1 VPAPGGRQPLL
12 WAATAFSAGILF
24 AHYFWRPPIWW
35 IVIFVAFTAF
45 SIFYLRRRPWAAW
58 LLALMLLFISGCL
71 RIQLRAAGDTN
82 ANQIL
87 HFING
92 NEVIVTAHVVG
103 ATDLRPNLKDRQL
116 VDLETEAINT
126 GATVHEIHAGLRLSI
141 YSNESNADVPV
152 ARLFRYGE
160 RLRFSAKLFAPHT
173 FRNPG
178 AFDYAGYLAEKGIVV
193 QASTKGAKVE
203 VLPGFVGSGLEL
215 WRTNIH
221 RSIIE
226 KIHTLWPEFDAVLID
241 AMVVGE
247 DAFIDRSTRT
257 DFQRSG
263 TFHVLVV
270 SGMNIGILAFVV
282 FWVLRRFHISDL
294 YASAAVVLLSIAYAF
309 LTDVGAPIWRATLM
323 LTIYLGARLFYRDRS
338 ILNAIGA
345 AGIGLLICD
354 PRALLGPSFQLTF
367 LSVVLIAAIG
377 VPILERTSQ
386 PYARGLHHLTSTTY
400 DRILPPRVAQFR
412 LDIRMI
418 AGRLMRFT
426 RHRFPL
432 FALAGTARLFLTGS
446 ELLVISG
453 LMQLG
458 LALPMACYFHRATL
472 VGLPANLLVVPLT
485 GILMPA
491 AISAITLAYISTALA
506 SIPARVAAYALHGI
520 TGTVQWLG
528 TWRISDTRVATP
540 ELYSVLFAIAA
551 LVFAAVVAR
560 RQFWTA
566 ACGLIAL
573 AISAFWL
580 TTISPRA
587 QIHPGKLEITSI
599 DVGQGDSTLLVLPDG
614 RTILVDA
621 GGLPHWMHSD
631 FDIGENVVSPYLWT
645 RRMSRIDIAIATHAH
660 ADHIGGMGAIL
671 SNFRPKELWIGA
683 DLPSRDLDRLLA
695 QAKALD
701 IPVVRHQAGEE
712 VTFGETRL
720 RILAPA
726 LDPQTRVWNPND
738 DCLVMKVT
746 YRETSALLEGDA
758 EPQIERKLLDENPDA
773 DLLRVAHHGSARATS
788 PPLLAAVHPRFAII
802 SVGARNV
809 YGHPRFEVLSRL
821 AAANVRTFRTDL
833 NGAVTFYLDGAS
845 VTPAVSPP

>member
-1 VPAPGGRQPLL
+1 
-12 WAATAFSAGILF
+12 
-24 AHYFWRPPIWW
+24 
-35 IVIFVAFTAF
+35 
-45 SIFYLRRRPWAAW
+45 
-58 LLALMLLFISGCL
+58 
-71 RIQLRAAGDTN
+71 
-82 ANQIL
+82 
-87 HFING
+87 
-92 NEVIVTAHVVG
+92 
-103 ATDLRPNLKDRQL
+103 
-116 VDLETEAINT
+116 
-126 GATVHEIHAGLRLSI
+126 
-141 YSNESNADVPV
+141 
-152 ARLFRYGE
+152 
-160 RLRFSAKLFAPHT
+160 
-173 FRNPG
+173 
-178 AFDYAGYLAEKGIVV
+178 
-193 QASTKGAKVE
+193 
-203 VLPGFVGSGLEL
+203 
-215 WRTNIH
+215 
-221 RSIIE
+221 
-226 KIHTLWPEFDAVLID
+226 
-241 AMVVGE
+241 
-247 DAFIDRSTRT
+247 
-257 DFQRSG
+257 
-263 TFHVLVV
+263 
-270 SGMNIGILAFVV
+270 
-282 FWVLRRFHISDL
+282 
-294 YASAAVVLLSIAYAF
+294 
-309 LTDVGAPIWRATLM
+309 
-323 LTIYLGARLFYRDRS
+323 
-338 ILNAIGA
+338 
-345 AGIGLLICD
+345 
-354 PRALLGPSFQLTF
+354 
-367 LSVVLIAAIG
+367 
-377 VPILERTSQ
+377 
-386 PYARGLHHLTSTTY
+386 
-400 DRILPPRVAQFR
+400 
-412 LDIRMI
+412 
-418 AGRLMRFT
+418 
-426 RHRFPL
+426 
-432 FALAGTARLFLTGS
+432 
-446 ELLVISG
+446 
-453 LMQLG
+453 
-458 LALPMACYFHRATL
+458 MACYFHRATL